1 MITHISTIVYS
12 NVNGVGNFLETE
24 GFVMNNVLYRDRS
37 LPFLT
42 AGGFRNICYREWG
55 DPKILRSLYVY
66 MVYQEIG

>member
-1 MITHISTIVYS
+1 
-12 NVNGVGNFLETE
+12 
-24 GFVMNNVLYRDRS
+24 MNNVLYRDRS

-55 DPKILRSLYVY
+55 DPKNLRSLYVY